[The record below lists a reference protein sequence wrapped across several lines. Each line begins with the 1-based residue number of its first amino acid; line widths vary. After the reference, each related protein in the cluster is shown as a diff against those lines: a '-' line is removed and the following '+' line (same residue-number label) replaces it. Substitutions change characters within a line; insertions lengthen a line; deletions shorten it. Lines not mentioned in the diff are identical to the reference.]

1 MVVLSLDGRK
11 AMVSDHPLQ
20 IQFTVIIQFAI
31 DIVFNSDAYDQRNTS
46 YLLPSWIKLHNG
58 KVSRVWTVL
67 SSDLLQQV
75 EIKAVKSFFMLAS
88 KNMAHNH

>member
-1 MVVLSLDGRK
+1 MLVLSLDGRK
-11 AMVSDHPLQ
+11 AMVSEQPLQ

-46 YLLPSWIKLHNG
+46 YLLPSWVKLHNG

-67 SSDLLQQV
+67 SSDLLQQL

-88 KNMAHNH
+88 KIMAHNH